1 MTEFYPSF
9 ASKMV
14 GQFAPPLVGQFN
26 RRVHFRPKFNWALIL
41 ILYRN
46 NQVFYFMMIQ
56 AAWKK
61 EKN

>member
-26 RRVHFRPKFNWALIL
+26 RRVQESTSLFSFSNCS
-41 ILYRN
+41 
-46 NQVFYFMMIQ
+46 
-56 AAWKK
+56 
-61 EKN
+61 